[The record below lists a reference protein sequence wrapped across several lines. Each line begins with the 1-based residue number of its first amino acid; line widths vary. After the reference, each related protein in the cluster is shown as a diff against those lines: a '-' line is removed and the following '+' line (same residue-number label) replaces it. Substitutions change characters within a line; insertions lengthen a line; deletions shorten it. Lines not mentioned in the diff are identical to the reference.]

1 METVIIDA
9 GPLIA
14 YLDAGDQHHDWAAAQ
29 FRLFDQPLLT
39 CEAALSE
46 AFFLLRDTAG
56 AVERLLQLLDRG
68 LVIPRLHLAQ
78 ELPAIASLMRRYQQ
92 VPMSLADAGLVR
104 LAELHPHAKVFTA
117 DSDFTIYRKNG
128 RQTLPL
134 IAPEK

>member
-1 METVIIDA
+1 METVIVDA
-9 GPLIA
+9 GPLVA

-46 AFFLLRDTAG
+46 AFFLLRDTSG

-68 LVIPRLHLAQ
+68 LVIPRLHLEQ

-104 LAELHPHAKVFTA
+104 LAELHPPAKVFTA
-117 DSDFTIYRKNG
+117 EATSRF
-128 RQTLPL
+128 
-134 IAPEK
+134 IARTGGKRFP